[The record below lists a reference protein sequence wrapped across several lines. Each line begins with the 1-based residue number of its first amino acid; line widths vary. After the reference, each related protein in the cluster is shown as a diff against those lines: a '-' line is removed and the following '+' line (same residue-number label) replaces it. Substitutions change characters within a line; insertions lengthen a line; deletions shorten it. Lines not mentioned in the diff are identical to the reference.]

1 MKKETG
7 KGQVGD
13 ECSVESEIGLGWE
26 KARVERT
33 SQGIFSGKE
42 QKVITQKSTWREVNL
57 LPICGEVGSELTVP
71 DWKDSIRYAKASGNL
86 V

>member
-1 MKKETG
+1 
-7 KGQVGD
+7 
-13 ECSVESEIGLGWE
+13 VESEIGLGWE

-42 QKVITQKSTWREVNL
+42 QEVITQKSTWREVNL

-71 DWKDSIRYAKASGNL
+71 DW
-86 V
+86 